1 MIKITLYSIDLGAY
15 IDSYKDGTWSL
26 RSLYVLDS
34 KGQIY
39 EELPGNM
46 LTERADIEIAELILE
61 ALKKLQ
67 QEQKQ
72 GFHV

>member
-1 MIKITLYSIDLGAY
+1 MIKITWHSIDLGVY
-15 IDSYKDGTWSL
+15 IDSYKDDTWSL
-26 RSLYVLDS
+26 RSMYVLDP
-34 KGQIY
+34 KGGIY

-46 LTERADIEIAELILE
+46 LTERADIEIAELIWAALE
-61 ALKKLQ
+61 KLE